1 MSMVRELVMHSRK
14 PFGGAIGS
22 EPNPLHSFQPFA
34 GLVAEELA
42 AVTMAW
48 GQAKLLRDA
57 LIDAIERYEIANGE
71 LKWPALGART

>member
-1 MSMVRELVMHSRK
+1 MTDDSLAQLDPLNSGHS
-14 PFGGAIGS
+14 PTD
-22 EPNPLHSFQPFA
+22 PLRF
-34 GLVAEELA
+34 VAEELA